1 MINIVAATG
10 DSQAYLV
17 VFLIAFSLEGIVVML
32 HPTNGKAKQKT
43 MERAPVLLCNMY
55 ILTFNNL
62 QPHLDVVFLPLWK
75 KLLFSFSGIFYESA
89 TLSPL
94 LPNYHRNCDFDQYI
108 WTCYE
113 WFAPIRH
120 VARFPAL
127 FTWWLFRFYFLTSFL
142 LLLQP
147 ATRLGMTYCVY
158 IYIFDG
164 SPLFALSLASALRAQ
179 NTRSARL

>member
-1 MINIVAATG
+1 MLCVCVSNPYGSNPSNLAALFQISG
-10 DSQAYLV
+10 RNCSAQKQRQKKCSQGG
-17 VFLIAFSLEGIVVML
+17 S
-32 HPTNGKAKQKT
+32 
-43 MERAPVLLCNMY
+43 RY
-55 ILTFNNL
+55 IYCIYIYL

-75 KLLFSFSGIFYESA
+75 KLLFSFSGSFYESP
-89 TLSPL
+89 TLAPL

-120 VARFPAL
+120 VDRFPAL

-147 ATRLGMTYCVY
+147 ATRLGMTYCVC
-158 IYIFDG
+158 IFVMDR
-164 SPLFALSLASALRAQ
+164 LCLR
-179 NTRSARL
+179 